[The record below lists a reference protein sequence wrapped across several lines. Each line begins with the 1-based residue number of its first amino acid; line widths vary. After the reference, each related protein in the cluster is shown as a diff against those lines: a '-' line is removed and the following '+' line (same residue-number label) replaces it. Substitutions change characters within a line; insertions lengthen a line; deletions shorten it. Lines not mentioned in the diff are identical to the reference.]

1 MAAKQ
6 YSDEAANVY
15 ERAIGTVLNT
25 SMLLR
30 FAYADFEE
38 GRMNYE
44 KVHSIYKSYLENE
57 ITTDP
62 TLVLTWNP
70 LLYYLCNVL
79 YTYAFYFFRRMYSI

>member
-1 MAAKQ
+1 
-6 YSDEAANVY
+6 
-15 ERAIGTVLNT
+15 LNT

-44 KVHSIYKSYLENE
+44 KVHSIYKSYLDNE

-62 TLVLTWNP
+62 TLV
-70 LLYYLCNVL
+70 
-79 YTYAFYFFRRMYSI
+79 